1 MGFIAGIDRPLAF
14 ITFSRRRMMVSEL
27 RRAMAR
33 RTLPALL
40 GLTLPALAAA
50 QGTAALTGRI
60 VDTAGAPIRG
70 ASVRVPQLE
79 RSVTVDSTGQYR
91 LEGLPTGRVTIV
103 GEAPGFAGKRAD
115 VTIPA
120 NGTVEQAFS
129 LVPNAHV
136 LANVEVRARS
146 RRQLPLKLHEFE
158 QRRNRGTGGRYLGPE
173 DVARFDGRPLM
184 DALKPI
190 MVGVRF
196 QRNAQ
201 GEMNIVSQRSL
212 NPASIRNSG
221 NIKPCGIQ
229 IWQDGALLSDPNQSM
244 EVFVDPKTNT
254 GSRSLSTQRIGADHE
269 YDISSLL
276 SNNYM
281 AVEYYPDLS
290 STPPGFR
297 TGTPS
302 CGTLVLWTRVPMM
315 EGQSQVGQQPNSQP
329 APQ

>member
-1 MGFIAGIDRPLAF
+1 
-14 ITFSRRRMMVSEL
+14 MMVSEL
-27 RRAMAR
+27 RRAIALR
-33 RTLPALL
+33 ALPALL
-40 GLTLPALAAA
+40 GVVLPVFAGA

-79 RSVTVDSTGQYR
+79 RSVAVDSAGNFR

-103 GEAPGFAGKRAD
+103 GEAPGFAGKRAE
-115 VTIPA
+115 VTVPA

-136 LANVEVRARS
+136 LANVEVRART

-158 QRRNRGTGGRYLGPE
+158 QRRNRGMGGRFLGPDE
-173 DVARFDGRPLM
+173 VARFNGRPLV
-184 DALKPI
+184 DAIKPI

-201 GEMNIVSQRSL
+201 GEMQIVSQRSL
-212 NPASIRNSG
+212 NPASIRQST

-229 IWQDGALLSDPNQSM
+229 IWQDGTLLSDPNASQEIMLPPASSA
-244 EVFVDPKTNT
+244 
-254 GSRSLSTQRIGADHE
+254 SRSISTQRIGADND
-269 YDISSLL
+269 YDISNLL
-276 SNNYM
+276 SNDYM
-281 AVEYYPDLS
+281 AIEYYSDLA

-297 TGTPS
+297 TGT
-302 CGTLVLWTRVPMM
+302 
-315 EGQSQVGQQPNSQP
+315 
-329 APQ
+329 

>member
-1 MGFIAGIDRPLAF
+1 
-14 ITFSRRRMMVSEL
+14 MMVSVL
-27 RRAMAR
+27 RRASVR
-33 RTLPALL
+33 RALPAFL
-40 GLTLPALAAA
+40 GLVLPGLAAA

-60 VDTAGAPIRG
+60 VDTAGVPIPG
-70 ASVRVPQLE
+70 ASLRVPQLE
-79 RSVTVDSTGQYR
+79 RSVAVDSAGR
-91 LEGLPTGRVTIV
+91 FRVDGLPTGRVTVV
-103 GEAPGFAGKRAD
+103 GEAPGFAGKRAE

-146 RRQLPLKLHEFE
+146 RQQLPLKLHEFE
-158 QRRNRGTGGRYLGPE
+158 QRRNRGTGGRYLGPD
-173 DVARFDGRPLM
+173 DVAKYDGRPLT
-184 DALKPI
+184 DALKTI

-212 NPASIRNSG
+212 NPASIRQSA

-229 IWQDGALLSDPNQSM
+229 IWQDGALLSDPNQSV
-244 EVFVDPKTNT
+244 EVMIDPPAGTA
-254 GSRSLSTQRIGADHE
+254 SRSISTPRIGADHD

-276 SNNYM
+276 SNEYM
-281 AVEYYPDLS
+281 AVEYYSDLA

-302 CGTLVLWTRVPMM
+302 CGTLVLWTRVPMTN
-315 EGQSQVGQQPNSQP
+315 GQSQVGQQPTSQVL
-329 APQ
+329 PQ

>member
-1 MGFIAGIDRPLAF
+1 
-14 ITFSRRRMMVSEL
+14 MVSEL
-27 RRAMAR
+27 RRALALR
-33 RTLPALL
+33 AFPALL
-40 GLTLPALAAA
+40 GLCFPVLVGA
-50 QGTAALTGRI
+50 QGTAALSGRI
-60 VDTAGAPIRG
+60 VDTAGAPIQG

-79 RSVTVDSTGQYR
+79 RSVAVDSAGNFR
-91 LEGLPTGRVTIV
+91 LDGLPTGRMTIV
-103 GEAPGFAGKRAD
+103 GEAPGFAGKRVE

-158 QRRNRGTGGRYLGPE
+158 QRRHRGMGGRFLGPE
-173 DVARFDGRPLM
+173 DVAKYNGRPLT

-190 MVGVRF
+190 MMGVRF

-201 GEMNIVSQRSL
+201 GEMVIVSQRSL
-212 NPASIRNSG
+212 NPASIRQST

-229 IWQDGALLSDPNQSM
+229 IWQDGTLLSDPNQSQDVM
-244 EVFVDPKTNT
+244 LPPA
-254 GSRSLSTQRIGADHE
+254 GSASRSISTQKIGADHD
-269 YDISSLL
+269 YDISNLL
-276 SNNYM
+276 SNDYM
-281 AVEYYPDLS
+281 AVEYYSDLS

-302 CGTLVLWTRVPMM
+302 CGTLVLWTRVPMTNPQA
-315 EGQSQVGQQPNSQP
+315 EVGQQPSAAQP
-329 APQ
+329 TPQ

>member
-1 MGFIAGIDRPLAF
+1 
-14 ITFSRRRMMVSEL
+14 MMVSEL

-33 RTLPALL
+33 RAFPVFL
-40 GLTLPALAAA
+40 GLALPGLAAA

-60 VDTAGAPIRG
+60 VDTAGAPITG
-70 ASVRVPQLE
+70 ASLRVPQLE
-79 RSVTVDSTGQYR
+79 RSVAVDSTGR
-91 LEGLPTGRVTIV
+91 FHLDGLSTGRVTVV
-103 GEAPGFAGKRAD
+103 GEAPGFAGKRAE

-120 NGTVEQAFS
+120 SGTVEQNFS

-158 QRRNRGTGGRYLGPE
+158 TRRNRGMGGRFLGPD
-173 DVARFDGRPLM
+173 DVAKYNGRPLV
-184 DALKPI
+184 DALKTV

-201 GEMNIVSQRSL
+201 GEMNIISQRSL
-212 NPASIRNSG
+212 NPASIRQSA

-229 IWQDGALLSDPNQSM
+229 IWEDGALLSDPNQSLELM
-244 EVFVDPKTNT
+244 LPPSGN
-254 GSRSLSTQRIGADHE
+254 GGRSISTVRVGADHD
-269 YDISSLL
+269 YDVSNLL

-281 AVEYYPDLS
+281 AVEYYPDLA

-302 CGTLVLWTRVPMM
+302 CGTLVLWTRVPLT
-315 EGQSQVGQQPNSQP
+315 EGQSQVGQQPSSQP
-329 APQ
+329 TPQ